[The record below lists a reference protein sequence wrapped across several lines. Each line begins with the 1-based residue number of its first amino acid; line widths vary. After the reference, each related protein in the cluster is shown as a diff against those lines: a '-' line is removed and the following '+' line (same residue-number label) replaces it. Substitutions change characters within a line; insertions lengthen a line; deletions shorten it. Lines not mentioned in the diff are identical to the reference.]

1 MDILEELK
9 KYYENEGLEDL
20 RLRADGQQH
29 LEFLTAAKYIE
40 KYLAPGSKILDS
52 CAGSGI
58 YSFYFA
64 GKGHAVT
71 AGDIVPF
78 NVEII
83 REKQQAAPVLSEV
96 YLGDAREL
104 PQFGDGTFDAVLC
117 MGALYHLL
125 EAGGRNE
132 VISESLRLIKD
143 EGLFVFTY
151 LNRYA
156 VILNDSRGSLN
167 NIDEILT
174 FAKEGKEGI
183 FYASHPSEMEN
194 LFKGLGIEKL
204 CHVALDGM
212 ANFMHG
218 TAKLINDVGIKKW
231 QKYHFEVCEEYS
243 LLGTS
248 YHNMFI
254 GRKKPPA

>member
-1 MDILEELK
+1 MDLLEELK

-29 LEFLTAAKYIE
+29 LEFMTAVKYIE
-40 KYLAPGSKILDS
+40 RYIAPGSKILDS

-58 YSFYFA
+58 YSFYLA
-64 GKGHAVT
+64 GKGHTVT

-83 REKQQAAPVLSEV
+83 REKQQANPVLHDV
-96 YLGDAREL
+96 YLGDARKL
-104 PQFGDGTFDAVLC
+104 PQFAGGSFDAVLC

-125 EAGGRNE
+125 EEGGRSE
-132 VISESLRLIKD
+132 VISESLRLIK
-143 EGLFVFTY
+143 EGGLFVFTY

-156 VILNDSRGSLN
+156 VILNDSRGDLD
-167 NIDEILT
+167 NIDEILK
-174 FAKEGKEGI
+174 FAHEGREGI
-183 FYASHPSEMEN
+183 FYASHPAEMEN
-194 LFKGLGIEKL
+194 MFESFGIEKL

-212 ANFMHG
+212 VNFMHD

-243 LLGTS
+243 LLGSS

-254 GRKKPPA
+254 GRKKT